1 MGKKDNIVYIDP
13 SSKVIA
19 KVSKNSFDVIQTFK
33 KEFIGT
39 RVLFDRLITH
49 SFKISSTISQEELD
63 VQVEINMYED
73 LGLDTA
79 KQYKIDYIKKKLDYE
94 ESYIIEAF
102 AFEIEKAK
110 EDFDFILKKHSYIDF
125 IAAPNLV
132 FETLYHNKIL
142 SPKQDIF
149 VYIDKDESFF
159 TIYKD
164 GTYLS
169 SSSLINISQIA
180 KIIDTKDIETDRL
193 FNILSSKGLD
203 ISLYSQ
209 EEMYIY
215 ESLNKTFLDIF
226 SKINNIAMH
235 NRSIFGFESIDRI
248 FFSTPQGRIKGLKEF
263 VINFSGDTIELRD
276 FNLFKQKRD
285 DLFLER
291 VTGSYILDKYLE
303 NNNQDNL
310 TFLEKIPPFHKT
322 TLGKYFIFFVVMIF
336 LSSLYPIYLYQKINT
351 FQEEYIIVSAKYNKI
366 SKQVQSIKSKIKI
379 IKNKL
384 ENSKRLKKALDKE
397 FKNISNTVE
406 QLIDVKSKTRNYTT
420 TILQITDVLKKYNLS
435 LKNFKEYKNNQVILQ
450 IIAKNSKR
458 DNIAK
463 FMKDLKEMGFVEVF
477 TKEIKLDKEY
487 YISQIEII
495 K

>member
-1 MGKKDNIVYIDP
+1 MAKEDNIVYTDP
-13 SSKVIA
+13 SSKVFA
-19 KVSKNSFDVIQTFK
+19 KVGKNSFDVIKTFK

-73 LGLDTA
+73 LGLDTQ

-102 AFEIEKAK
+102 AFEIDEVKK
-110 EDFDFILKKHSYIDF
+110 DFDFILKKHNYIDF
-125 IAAPNLV
+125 VAAPNLV
-132 FETLYHNKIL
+132 FKTLYHNKIL

-149 VYIDKDESFF
+149 VYLGENESFF
-159 TIYKD
+159 AIYKD
-164 GTYLS
+164 GNYLS
-169 SSSLINISQIA
+169 SSSLINISQIS
-180 KIIDTKDIETDRL
+180 KSIDAKDIKNEKLLD
-193 FNILSSKGLD
+193 ILSHKGLVA
-203 ISLYSQ
+203 SLYSQ
-209 EEMYIY
+209 EEIYIY
-215 ESLNKTFLDIF
+215 EALNQTFLDIF

-235 NRSIFGFESIDRI
+235 NRSIFGFDGIDRI
-248 FFSTPQGRIKGLKEF
+248 FFSTPKGRIKGLKEF
-263 VINFSGDTIELRD
+263 VVNFSGDTIELRD

-291 VTGSYILDKYLE
+291 VAASYIYDKYIE
-303 NNNQDNL
+303 NDDEDNL
-310 TFLEKIPPFHKT
+310 TFLEKIPPFYKT
-322 TLGKYFIFFVVMIF
+322 TFGKYLIFLAVVLF
-336 LSSLYPIYLYQKINT
+336 LSSIYPLYLYQKIDT
-351 FQEEYIIVSAKYNKI
+351 LKKEYTVISAKYNKI
-366 SKQVQSIKSKIKI
+366 SKQVQSIKSKINK

-384 ENSKRLKKALDKE
+384 KNSKKVKKAQDRELM
-397 FKNISNTVE
+397 NISNTIE
-406 QLIDVKSKTRNYTT
+406 QLLDMKSKKRSYTS

-435 LKNFKEYKNNQVILQ
+435 LSDFKEYKNNQVILQ
-450 IIAKNSKR
+450 IVAKNSKR

-463 FMKDLKEMGFVEVF
+463 FMRDLKDMGFVEVS

-487 YISQIEII
+487 YISQIEIA